1 MLLEGKQEQRGRQKE
16 LHGERLRVEREGGE
30 GEKRKGKDCEIDVRL
45 EERKDRADEWVGWW
59 G

>member
-16 LHGERLRVEREGGE
+16 LHGEHLRVGGEGGE
-30 GEKRKGKDCEIDVRL
+30 GEKRSEIDVRL
-45 EERKDRADEWVGWW
+45 EERKDREDEWVGWW